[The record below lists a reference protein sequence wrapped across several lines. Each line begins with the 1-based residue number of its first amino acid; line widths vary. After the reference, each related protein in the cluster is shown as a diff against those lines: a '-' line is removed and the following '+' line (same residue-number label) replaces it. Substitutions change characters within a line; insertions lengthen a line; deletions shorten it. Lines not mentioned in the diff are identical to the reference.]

1 MDVIRKYLQCMNIM
15 HGDHNLDTPS
25 GIKHEWVTEK
35 IQYIV
40 HESYYIN
47 CMDITIYI
55 LCLVLSM
62 SVLPKYTIHECN
74 AWISKLAYTFWLII
88 PIPFD
93 IV

>member
-1 MDVIRKYLQCMNIM
+1 M
-15 HGDHNLDTPS
+15 
-25 GIKHEWVTEK
+25 E
-35 IQYIV
+35 
-40 HESYYIN
+40 
-47 CMDITIYI
+47 ITIYI

-62 SVLPKYTIHECN
+62 NVLPKSTIHECN